1 MLSVETGLGIEVTVL
16 HLHELE
22 VTEPR
27 SDFDAE
33 IAAAEAAAR
42 AGQVGDVGPARALYR
57 RFGLDPTRHR
67 PSNEALL
74 RRVRR
79 GETLPRVNSLV
90 DVGNLVSLRLQVPVG
105 LYDLA
110 SVQGELTVRLGR
122 PGESYSG
129 IRKETV
135 NVAGRLCVA
144 DDLGACGNPSGD
156 SARTM
161 ITTSTE
167 QAAWISFLPVAERGL
182 RLIYELVA
190 RYGRG
195 LVRVVSQ

>member
-1 MLSVETGLGIEVTVL
+1 MLSVETDLGIEVAVL

-42 AGQVGDVGPARALYR
+42 AGQIGDVGPARALYR

-110 SVQGELTVRLGR
+110 NVQGELTVRLGR
-122 PGESYSG
+122 PGESYAG

-161 ITTSTE
+161 ITTGTE

>member
-1 MLSVETGLGIEVTVL
+1 MVFGTHDDAVGEVEISDLMIDLNYPALKAINSSVKLQLLGATLRGDLGGNNIHNINVNGYSAQSGIEGFPVWIYSVENVLPTQSANNQIKYVLLGNSAPGAICTGI
-16 HLHELE
+16 
-22 VTEPR
+22 
-27 SDFDAE
+27 
-33 IAAAEAAAR
+33 
-42 AGQVGDVGPARALYR
+42 
-57 RFGLDPTRHR
+57 
-67 PSNEALL
+67 
-74 RRVRR
+74 
-79 GETLPRVNSLV
+79 TLAN
-90 DVGNLVSLRLQVPVG
+90 
-105 LYDLA
+105 
-110 SVQGELTVRLGR
+110 VQGELTVRLGR
-122 PGESYSG
+122 PGESYAG

-161 ITTSTE
+161 ITTGTE

>member
-1 MLSVETGLGIEVTVL
+1 MLSVEADLGIEVAVL

-27 SDFDAE
+27 PDFDAE
-33 IAAAEAAAR
+33 IATAEAAAR
-42 AGQVGDVGPARALYR
+42 AGQIGDVGPARALYR

-110 SVQGELTVRLGR
+110 NVQGELTVRLGR
-122 PGESYSG
+122 PGESYAG

-161 ITTSTE
+161 ITTGTE
-167 QAAWISFLPVAERGL
+167 EAAWISFLPVAERGL

-195 LVRVVSQ
+195 LVRVVSP